1 MCVLLLPSVLRPSS
15 VRHPPSVRQP
25 GTSSLSHSPRGDLLG
40 TGLLRLGHLADLAAP
55 EEEWSKAGED
65 GGPIPMLTQDVSWVG
80 VSRDVREA
88 A

>member
-40 TGLLRLGHLADLAAP
+40 AGLLLGLGHLADLAAP

-65 GGPIPMLTQDVSWVG
+65 GAPIPVFTQNIGWV
-80 VSRDVREA
+80 
-88 A
+88 